1 MPTNNH
7 GFLSPR
13 ITYFIH
19 LNNNSALEMVAHLAH
34 EYTAPLKKNMVLD
47 IPDAL

>member
-1 MPTNNH
+1 MPTINH
-7 GFLSPR
+7 AFVSPDNLLH
-13 ITYFIH
+13 TP
-19 LNNNSALEMVAHLAH
+19 NNNSALEMVAHHAH